1 MMSHYTK
8 LATVIL
14 RLIAFCITCYMVAV
28 VIYTLIAYALTHD
41 SALLASTLAY
51 ILYSL
56 VGIGLLIYSEPIA
69 TALTKK
75 LGD

>member
-1 MMSHYTK
+1 MSHYTK

-28 VIYTLIAYALTHD
+28 VIYTLIAYASIHE
-41 SALLASTLAY
+41 SSLLASTVAY

-56 VGIGLLIYSEPIA
+56 VGIGLLIFSKPIA
-69 TALTKK
+69 IALTKK